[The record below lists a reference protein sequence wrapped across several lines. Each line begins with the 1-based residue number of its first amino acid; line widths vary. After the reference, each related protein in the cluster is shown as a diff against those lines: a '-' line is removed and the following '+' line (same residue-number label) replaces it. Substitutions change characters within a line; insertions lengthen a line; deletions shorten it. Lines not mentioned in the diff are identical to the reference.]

1 MLFLSALKERPQ
13 TKQQKSHEARR
24 HNMSKVQCEGN
35 LRKYSSSGSC
45 QHCGTS
51 VRWRT
56 LLPALEREPSNS
68 TEVFLLRAPVLSP
81 LTVGQDRVCLVLGHH
96 HRRGAAMDAC
106 TRGMKQRP
114 FSSRWCLVGRQGTNR
129 VYISIFNGVTPT
141 PRFPRSL

>member
-24 HNMSKVQCEGN
+24 HNMPKVQCEGN

-106 TRGMKQRP
+106 TRGMKRESLTPIRIQFSLGRTGSTSSSPGAIKTNP
-114 FSSRWCLVGRQGTNR
+114 FRKSNV
-129 VYISIFNGVTPT
+129 
-141 PRFPRSL
+141 